1 MCIGLLLSSFVTCAQ
16 LARPI
21 PGGRCTYPAGASV
34 AVQVR
39 VNAPIPEFLMTQS
52 ISWHRLITLACLS
65 CALTAQAQSGHLL
78 DRIRSDKKLV
88 LAHRESSVPF
98 SYADS
103 QGRPVGYALEIC
115 LQLAKA
121 VQQSLSLDRLEV
133 GYLQVTPANRIE
145 VIEKGQAQLECGSTT
160 NNAARRQ
167 QVDFTIPHFITGAR
181 FLVKADSPI
190 DRIDH
195 PALRRVVSTRNTT
208 PLAALRR
215 IDFERM
221 LRLEIIEAE
230 DHQAAVR
237 MVEEGKADAFAM
249 DDVLLYGLAA
259 GRADPRALKV
269 VGRFFTT
276 EPLAIM
282 LPRNEPGFKKIVDD
296 EMRRL
301 IYSGEIQQIY
311 RRWFETPIPPNNV
324 ALNLP
329 ASYLL
334 RDLWKY
340 PTDKMP

>member
-1 MCIGLLLSSFVTCAQ
+1 MSLTRLRRCLFALVCLLS
-16 LARPI
+16 
-21 PGGRCTYPAGASV
+21 AS
-34 AVQVR
+34 A
-39 VNAPIPEFLMTQS
+39 
-52 ISWHRLITLACLS
+52 
-65 CALTAQAQSGHLL
+65 AQAQVDDLL
-78 DRIRSDKKLV
+78 DRIRADGKLV

-98 SYADS
+98 SYLDA
-103 QGRPVGYALEIC
+103 QGRPIGYALDIC
-115 LQLAKA
+115 LRLARA
-121 VQQSLSLDRLEV
+121 VQQALSMERLEV
-133 GYLQVTPANRIE
+133 AYLPVTPANRIE
-145 VIEKGQAQLECGSTT
+145 AIEKGLAQLECGSTT
-160 NNAARRQ
+160 NNAARRK

-181 FLVKADSPI
+181 FLVKAGRPI

-195 PALRRVVSTRNTT
+195 PEMRKVVSTRNTT
-208 PLAALRR
+208 PLTALRR

-259 GRADPRALKV
+259 GRADPRSLKV

-282 LPRNEPGFKKIVDD
+282 LPRNQPGFKKIVDD

-301 IYSGEIQQIY
+301 IYSGDIREIY
-311 RRWFETPIPPNNV
+311 RRWFEAPIPPNNV

-329 ASYLL
+329 SSYLL

>member
-1 MCIGLLLSSFVTCAQ
+1 MSCSSLSRCGVLVVCLMGVGAAWAQ
-16 LARPI
+16 P
-21 PGGRCTYPAGASV
+21 
-34 AVQVR
+34 
-39 VNAPIPEFLMTQS
+39 TQ
-52 ISWHRLITLACLS
+52 
-65 CALTAQAQSGHLL
+65 LL
-78 DRIRSDKKLV
+78 DRIKADKTLV
-88 LAHRESSVPF
+88 LAHREGSVPF
-98 SYADS
+98 SYLDAR
-103 QGRPVGYALEIC
+103 GRPVGYAMDIC
-115 LQLAKA
+115 LLLAKA
-121 VQQSLSLDRLEV
+121 VQKSLALDRLDV
-133 GYLQVTPANRIE
+133 RYLQVTPSNRIE
-145 VIEKGQAQLECGSTT
+145 VIETGQAHLECGSTT
-160 NNAARRQ
+160 NNATRRQ

-181 FLVKADSPI
+181 FLVKASSAI

-195 PALRRVVSTRNTT
+195 PSLRTVVSTRNTT

-215 IDFERM
+215 IDFQRS
-221 LRLEIIEAE
+221 LKLKIVEAD
-230 DHQAAVR
+230 DHRSAVA

-259 GRADPRALKV
+259 GRPDPQALKV

-311 RRWFETPIPPNNV
+311 RRWFEMPIAPNGV

>member
-1 MCIGLLLSSFVTCAQ
+1 MSLTRLRRCLFALVCLLS
-16 LARPI
+16 
-21 PGGRCTYPAGASV
+21 AS
-34 AVQVR
+34 A
-39 VNAPIPEFLMTQS
+39 
-52 ISWHRLITLACLS
+52 
-65 CALTAQAQSGHLL
+65 AQAQVDDLL
-78 DRIRSDKKLV
+78 DRIRADGKLV

-98 SYADS
+98 SYLDA
-103 QGRPVGYALEIC
+103 QGRPVGYALDIC
-115 LQLAKA
+115 LRLARA
-121 VQQSLSLDRLEV
+121 VQQALSMERLEV
-133 GYLQVTPANRIE
+133 AYLPVTPANRIE
-145 VIEKGQAQLECGSTT
+145 AIEKGLAQLECGSTT
-160 NNAARRQ
+160 NNAARRK

-181 FLVKADSPI
+181 FLVKAGRPI

-195 PALRRVVSTRNTT
+195 PEMRKVVSTRNTT
-208 PLAALRR
+208 PLTALRR

-259 GRADPRALKV
+259 GRADPRSLKV

-282 LPRNEPGFKKIVDD
+282 LPRNQPGFKKIVDD

-301 IYSGEIQQIY
+301 IYSGDIREIY
-311 RRWFETPIPPNNV
+311 RRWFEAPIPPNNV

-329 ASYLL
+329 SSYLL

>member
-1 MCIGLLLSSFVTCAQ
+1 MSLTRLRRCLFALVCLLS
-16 LARPI
+16 
-21 PGGRCTYPAGASV
+21 AS
-34 AVQVR
+34 A
-39 VNAPIPEFLMTQS
+39 
-52 ISWHRLITLACLS
+52 
-65 CALTAQAQSGHLL
+65 AQAQVDDLL
-78 DRIRSDKKLV
+78 DRIRADGKLV

-98 SYADS
+98 SYLDA
-103 QGRPVGYALEIC
+103 QGRPIGYALDIC
-115 LQLAKA
+115 LRLARA
-121 VQQSLSLDRLEV
+121 VQQALSMERLEV
-133 GYLQVTPANRIE
+133 AYLPVTPANRIE
-145 VIEKGQAQLECGSTT
+145 AIEKGLAQLECGSTT
-160 NNAARRQ
+160 NNAARRK

-181 FLVKADSPI
+181 FLVKAGRPI

-195 PALRRVVSTRNTT
+195 SEMRKVVSTRNTT
-208 PLAALRR
+208 PLTALRR

-259 GRADPRALKV
+259 GRADPRSLKV

-282 LPRNEPGFKKIVDD
+282 LPRNQPGFKKIVDD

-301 IYSGEIQQIY
+301 IYSGDIREIY
-311 RRWFETPIPPNNV
+311 RRWFEAPIPPNNV

-329 ASYLL
+329 SSYLL